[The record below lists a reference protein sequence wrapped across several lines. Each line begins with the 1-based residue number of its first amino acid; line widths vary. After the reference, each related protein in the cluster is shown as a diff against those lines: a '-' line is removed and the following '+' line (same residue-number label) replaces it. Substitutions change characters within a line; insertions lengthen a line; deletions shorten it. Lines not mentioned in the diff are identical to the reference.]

1 MDIYTRKSLWKIYL
15 AIAGILIMAISVVYT
30 NYLVGKLKEEERKK
44 VETWAL
50 ALEEVNQN
58 AMDTLTDFTLHNKI
72 ISENTTIPM
81 ILVNDRGGIED
92 ARNFGDDKDTDKVF
106 LKKELEGMKE
116 EMKIAG
122 IPPIYFSIYDVGQA
136 IYYKNSRILTLLT
149 YFPIVQFFLIAAFI
163 ALGYV
168 GFSTARRSEQNQVW
182 VGMAKETAH
191 QLGTPISAI
200 LAWIEHLRLM
210 HDDNAETQEV
220 VNELD
225 KDVDRLKLIAERFSK
240 IGASPELTPINIY
253 SQLEECRSY
262 MQRRSPRKVKFEFP
276 DPQTAPFIVNIN
288 APLFDWVIE
297 NLLRNALDAMESGT
311 GTIKA
316 EVYEEKS
323 NICIEVS
330 DTGKGIPSNKFKT
343 VFQPGYTTK
352 KRGWGLGLSLA
363 KRIVESYHNGKILV
377 KKSNNEGTTFL
388 IKLPKL

>member
-1 MDIYTRKSLWKIYL
+1 MDIYTKKSLWKIYL
-15 AIAGILIMAISVVYT
+15 AVAGVLIMAISVVYT
-30 NYLVGKLKEEERKK
+30 NYLVEKLKDEERKK

-72 ISENTTIPM
+72 ITENTTIPM
-81 ILVNDRGGIED
+81 ILVNDRGGIDD
-92 ARNFGDDKDTDKVF
+92 ARNFGEDKDTDNAF
-106 LKKELEGMKE
+106 LKKELEEIKL
-116 EMKIAG
+116 AAT
-122 IPPIYFSIYDVGQA
+122 PPIYFSIYDVGQA

-200 LAWIEHLRLM
+200 MAWIEHLRLM
-210 HDDNAETQEV
+210 HDDNPDTQEV
-220 VNELD
+220 VDELD

-253 SQLEECRSY
+253 SELEECRSY

-276 DPQTAPFIVNIN
+276 DPQTLPVLMANIN

-297 NLLRNALDAMESGT
+297 NLLRNSLDAMESGT

-316 EVYEEKS
+316 EVFEEK
-323 NICIEVS
+323 NMLCIEVS
-330 DTGKGIPSNKFKT
+330 DTGKGIPTNKFKT

-363 KRIVESYHNGKILV
+363 KRIVESYHNGKITV
-377 KKSNNEGTTFL
+377 KKSNGEGTVFL